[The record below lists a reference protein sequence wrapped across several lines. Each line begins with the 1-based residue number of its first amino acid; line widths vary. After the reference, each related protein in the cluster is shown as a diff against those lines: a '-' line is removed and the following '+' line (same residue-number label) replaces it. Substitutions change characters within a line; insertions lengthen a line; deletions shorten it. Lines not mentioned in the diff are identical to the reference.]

1 MTDSPTPQP
10 TPEHNGSSDAA
21 PVPGPDAP
29 APPAPP
35 APEAQSAPEAA
46 APASAEAAAPRAI
59 SRRAIWAAIAITVAI
74 AGIVASILGARAV
87 ARSDA
92 GESEMAFHQDSA
104 AIASTLTLA
113 IQHEEDLALSAGGFF
128 AANPSATQAQ
138 FAAWA
143 EGVSALRRYPELQRL
158 ALISLVRAPELPA
171 FAARLAGRPAPAART
186 TTSPATTSPATAP
199 SPPALAISPASGHH
213 YYCLTAA
220 EVPRGAVGHVG
231 SAYDYCAGS
240 TALLVSRNTGAV
252 HYGSS
257 GHARETLVI
266 FTPVYLGG
274 HTPPNAD
281 GRRAASIGWLR
292 EAIVPSLVL
301 DRALRGH
308 PGNAITLA
316 HSSGSSAI
324 AFAVGTPM
332 AGAQSR
338 TVALRG
344 GWVLHSFG
352 PAPGPG
358 VFADA
363 DAVALLIT
371 GIVLSL
377 LAGALIYLLG
387 TRNAPVKATS
397 AAASGPRD
405 DLYDPLTGLPNRALM
420 LDRAD
425 RMLARASRQSG
436 MLVGALFVDIDWFK
450 DVTDRLGPAAGDQM
464 LRKVGERLEG
474 VIRTHDTVGRL
485 GGDEFVVLVES
496 AARGARLDSLARRII
511 EALHK
516 PLDIEGFGPSVS
528 LTASIGVA
536 FGRYNSPEDLLRD
549 ARTALIAAK
558 AAGKDR
564 YTVFNANMRSVVE
577 GRGVL
582 EIELNTAIGE
592 RQFYLL
598 FEPVRD
604 LAADRIAGLEAHI
617 RWRHPTQGVLEPA
630 DFVPLA
636 EETGLIV
643 PIGRW
648 ILEEACTR
656 AAALNVDGPRIGVSV
671 KVSDN
676 QLNRDGFITDVRR
689 ALHQSGIEPS
699 LLTLEVA
706 ETTVMRDL
714 SGAAERLDAIK
725 ELGVCVA
732 IDDFGGSG
740 YAYHSDLRRLPL
752 DALKVDRS
760 SLAASDDEDYRSWLL
775 EAILIVGRDLS
786 LSVIATGIATSA
798 QVDAL
803 ESMGCTMAQGP
814 FIGEPVP
821 AEGVPRLL
829 NPAAEAEQPA
839 PAPAPAPPAA
849 PGAQI

>member
-10 TPEHNGSSDAA
+10 TPEQNGSSADPAAVPDTQADGASAA
-21 PVPGPDAP
+21 PLADAP
-29 APPAPP
+29 KSPA
-35 APEAQSAPEAA
+35 E
-46 APASAEAAAPRAI
+46 PASIEPAALPT
-59 SRRAIWAAIAITVAI
+59 SPRRAAWAAVAVAVTIIGVIASV
-74 AGIVASILGARAV
+74 LGARAV

-92 GESEMAFHQDSA
+92 GESETAFHQDSA

-113 IQHEEDLALSAGGFF
+113 IQHEEDLALSAGTFF
-128 AANPSATQAQ
+128 AANANATPAQ

-143 EGVSALRRYPELQRL
+143 EGVRALRRYPELQHL
-158 ALISLVRAPELPA
+158 ALISLLRAPDLPA
-171 FAARLAGRPAPAART
+171 FAARLAGRPLTPASKAPASA
-186 TTSPATTSPATAP
+186 AP
-199 SPPALAISPASGHH
+199 TLAISPVSGHH
-213 YYCLTAA
+213 YYCLSAA
-220 EVPRGAVGHVG
+220 EISSTPKGRA
-231 SAYDYCAGS
+231 SAGYDYCAGS
-240 TALLVSRNTGAV
+240 TALLVSRNSGAV

-257 GHARETLVI
+257 GHAHETLVI

-274 HTPPNAD
+274 HTPTSPE
-281 GRRAASIGWLR
+281 GRRAAAIGWLR
-292 EAIVPSLVL
+292 EAIVPALVL

-308 PGNAITLA
+308 PDNAITLA
-316 HSSGSSAI
+316 HRSGSSTI
-324 AFAVGTPM
+324 VFAAGAPV

-344 GWVLHSFG
+344 GWTLRSFG
-352 PAPGPG
+352 PPPGPG

-371 GIVLSL
+371 GIVMSV
-377 LAGALIYLLG
+377 LAGLLIYLLG
-387 TRNAPVKATS
+387 VRSAPKAQKV
-397 AAASGPRD
+397 AAVASGPRD

-425 RMLARASRQSG
+425 RMLARASRQAG

-450 DVTDRLGPAAGDQM
+450 DVTERLGQEAGDQM
-464 LRKVGERLEG
+464 LKKVGERLEG

-516 PLDIEGFGPSVS
+516 PVDIEGFGPSVS

-536 FGRYNSPEDLLRD
+536 FGRYNSPDDLLRD

-604 LAADRIAGLEAHI
+604 LAAGRIAGLEAHI

-671 KVSDN
+671 KVSEN

-714 SGAAERLDAIK
+714 AGAAERLHAIK
-725 ELGVCVA
+725 ELGVRVA

-752 DALKVDRS
+752 DVLKVDRS

-786 LSVIATGIATSA
+786 LSVIATGIMTSA
-798 QVDAL
+798 QIDAL
-803 ESMGCTMAQGP
+803 QAMGCTMAQGP

-829 NPAAEAEQPA
+829 HPEAESA
-839 PAPAPAPPAA
+839 PEAATAPPA
-849 PGAQI
+849 PGVQI

>member
-1 MTDSPTPQP
+1 
-10 TPEHNGSSDAA
+10 
-21 PVPGPDAP
+21 V
-29 APPAPP
+29 
-35 APEAQSAPEAA
+35 
-46 APASAEAAAPRAI
+46 PRAAG
-59 SRRAIWAAIAITVAI
+59 SRHGTWAAIAVMVTI
-74 AGIVASILGARAV
+74 AGVIASVLGARAV

-92 GESEMAFHQDSA
+92 SETEKAFHQDSA
-104 AIASTLTLA
+104 ALASTLTLA
-113 IQHEEDLALSAGGFF
+113 IQHEEDLSLSAATFF
-128 AANPSATQAQ
+128 AANPNATPAQ
-138 FAAWA
+138 FNAWA
-143 EGVSALRRYPELQRL
+143 EGVGAMRRYPELQQL
-158 ALISLVRAPELPA
+158 EMISLVRAPDLPA
-171 FAARLAGRPAPAART
+171 FTARLAGRPLSISTAATRTTASTSAPAIAPLT
-186 TTSPATTSPATAP
+186 VSPSSA
-199 SPPALAISPASGHH
+199 HH

-220 EVPRGAVGHVG
+220 EVSRTPAGHVASG
-231 SAYDYCAGS
+231 HDYCAGS
-240 TALLVSRNTGAV
+240 TALLVARNDGAL
-252 HYGSS
+252 HYGS
-257 GHARETLVI
+257 GGAAHETLVI

-281 GRRAASIGWLR
+281 GRHAASVGWLR
-292 EAIVPSLVL
+292 EALMPALVL
-301 DRALRGH
+301 ERALRGH
-308 PGNAITLA
+308 PDNAIRLT
-316 HSSGSSAI
+316 HGSGSTTI
-324 AFAVGTPM
+324 VFASGTPV

-344 GWVLHSFG
+344 GWTLHSFG

-358 VFADA
+358 VFSDA

-371 GIVLSL
+371 GIALSV
-377 LAGALIYLLG
+377 LAGLMVYLLG
-387 TRNAPVKATS
+387 TRSAPATERP
-397 AAASGPRD
+397 AAVAAGPRD

-450 DVTDRLGPAAGDQM
+450 DVTDRLGREAGDQM
-464 LRKVGERLEG
+464 LKTVAERLEG

-516 PLDIEGFGPSVS
+516 PVDIEGFGPSVS

-536 FGRYNSPEDLLRD
+536 FGRYTSPDDLLRD

-582 EIELNTAIGE
+582 EIELNTAIHD

-604 LAADRIAGLEAHI
+604 LADDRIAGLEAHI

-643 PIGRW
+643 PVGRW
-648 ILEEACTR
+648 VLEEACTR

-725 ELGVCVA
+725 ELGVRVA

-752 DALKVDRS
+752 DFLKVDRS
-760 SLAASDDEDYRSWLL
+760 SLAATDDVDYRSWLL

-786 LSVIATGIATSA
+786 LSVIATGIATA
-798 QVDAL
+798 EQVATL
-803 ESMGCTMAQGP
+803 QSMGCTMAQGP
-814 FIGEPVP
+814 FVGEPVP
-821 AEGVPRLL
+821 AEGLDRLL
-829 NPAAEAEQPA
+829 NPEAYAEAEAQA
-839 PAPAPAPPAA
+839 QAVVQAPPAT
-849 PGAQI
+849 Q

>member
-1 MTDSPTPQP
+1 MSDSPTPQP
-10 TPEHNGSSDAA
+10 TPEPDRSSIDPALTPGAHPEGA
-21 PVPGPDAP
+21 PAPPVAEAVATDAP
-29 APPAPP
+29 APAAEPP
-35 APEAQSAPEAA
+35 SAK
-46 APASAEAAAPRAI
+46 PASAASG
-59 SRRAIWAAIAITVAI
+59 SRRGLWAAVAAIVTIIGVI
-74 AGIVASILGARAV
+74 ASILGARAV
-87 ARSDA
+87 ANSDA
-92 GESEMAFHQDSA
+92 GESEAAFHQDSA

-113 IQHEEDLALSAGGFF
+113 IQHEEDLALSAGTFF
-128 AANPSATQAQ
+128 AANPDATPAQ
-138 FAAWA
+138 FTAWA
-143 EGVSALRRYPELQRL
+143 EGVRALRRYPELQRL
-158 ALISLVRAPELPA
+158 ALISLVRAPELAA
-171 FAARLAGRPAPAART
+171 FAARQAGRAVPTPSKLTAPAVPT
-186 TTSPATTSPATAP
+186 P
-199 SPPALAISPASGHH
+199 AISPASAHH
-213 YYCLTAA
+213 YYCLSAA
-220 EVPRGAVGHVG
+220 EVSRTPTGPAG
-231 SAYDYCAGS
+231 SGYDYCAGS
-240 TALLVSRNTGAV
+240 TALLVSRNTGSV
-252 HYGSS
+252 HFGSS
-257 GHARETLVI
+257 GHAHETLVL

-274 HTPPNAD
+274 HTPQSPG
-281 GRRAASIGWLR
+281 GRRAAFVGWLR

-308 PGNAITLA
+308 PDNAITLA
-316 HSSGSSAI
+316 HRSGSSTI
-324 AFAVGTPM
+324 VFAAGTPV

-344 GWVLHSFG
+344 GWTLRSFG
-352 PAPGPG
+352 PPPGPG

-371 GIVLSL
+371 GIVMSV
-377 LAGALIYLLG
+377 LAGLLIYVLG
-387 TRNAPVKATS
+387 VRRAPTAGK
-397 AAASGPRD
+397 AAAVAAGPHN

-450 DVTDRLGPAAGDQM
+450 DVTERLGPEAGDQM
-464 LRKVGERLEG
+464 LKKVGERLEG

-536 FGRYNSPEDLLRD
+536 FGRYNSPDDLLRD

-582 EIELNTAIGE
+582 EIELNTAIHE

-630 DFVPLA
+630 DFVELA

-671 KVSDN
+671 KVSEN

-714 SGAAERLDAIK
+714 TGAAERLHAIK
-725 ELGVCVA
+725 ELGVRVA

-752 DALKVDRS
+752 DVLKVDRS

-775 EAILIVGRDLS
+775 EAILIVGRELS
-786 LSVIATGIATSA
+786 LTVIATGIMTSA
-798 QVDAL
+798 QIDAL
-803 ESMGCTMAQGP
+803 ASMGCTMAQGP

-821 AEGVPRLL
+821 AEGVPRMLH
-829 NPAAEAEQPA
+829 PEAELE
-839 PAPAPAPPAA
+839 PAA
-849 PGAQI
+849 PSPPPSPGVQI